1 MSLTCRARITKEDA
15 QTQESRSLTYTYLA
29 DGTKVS
35 AVIDGGEGLRY
46 SGSFVYAVSADG
58 SETLESVGWD
68 EGRMIVGSDGTVG
81 QDQWFVRD
89 HLGNVRSVVDLS
101 APEGSTA
108 ETALVEQSDYL
119 PFGTRIAV
127 TSGSGA
133 SDNRYRY
140 AGKEEQRFGTGSSPM
155 DLEHLD
161 FGARFYDPFT
171 ARFTTPDPLASKYPS
186 ISPYAYCAND
196 PVNKVDPDG
205 KDLVLIGANNS
216 SITFTTELVDLSFN
230 LGNLGIDWN
239 GQHTLDGDKYL
250 SAALDIAGVFDP
262 TGLAD
267 IANAGFQYR
276 EGDMLGAAISAVGV
290 LPYVGDLAKAGKIG
304 KDVKLIGEAVG
315 FTSFTSRNFRK
326 NLSRM
331 TDVNPENMQA
341 HHILPQ
347 KFREYFEPVGI
358 NIDDPKYGH
367 WLVSTKHNKGSYRY
381 NKAWEDFFKE
391 NPNYTEDMVLKKAD
405 EIMKKIYGE

>member
-1 MSLTCRARITKEDA
+1 MASGQFQYLEISHNVLNLPCTVRETWGR
-15 QTQESRSLTYTYLA
+15 QRRSLTYTYLA

-35 AVIDGGEGLRY
+35 ARILGGEGLRY

-89 HLGNVRSVVDLS
+89 HLGNVRSVIDLS

-127 TSGSGA
+127 TGGSGA

-140 AGKEEQRFGTGSSPM
+140 AGKEEQRFGTGPSPM

-171 ARFTTPDPLASKYPS
+171 ARWTTPDPLASEYPS

-196 PVNKVDPDG
+196 PVNFVDPDG
-205 KDLVLIGANNS
+205 RVPRVYIQRNGLGHVFVTTHNGNNTVVYS
-216 SITFTTELVDLSFN
+216 Y
-230 LGNLGIDWN
+230 GRYG
-239 GQHTLDGDKYL
+239 
-250 SAALDIAGVFDP
+250 
-262 TGLAD
+262 
-267 IANAGFQYR
+267 
-276 EGDMLGAAISAVGV
+276 AISETSGSTSGRFTPNGEGV
-290 LPYVGDLAKAGKIG
+290 LLRYEGQDAA
-304 KDVKLIGEAVG
+304 
-315 FTSFTSRNFRK
+315 NF
-326 NLSRM
+326 LSR
-331 TDVNPENMQA
+331 VNNEGNFDIYTVNNASDEQTSKYYDDAFNNGTRPSDERKDSYNDQNARVIDQCSLFESVVEN
-341 HHILPQ
+341 
-347 KFREYFEPVGI
+347 
-358 NIDDPKYGH
+358 
-367 WLVSTKHNKGSYRY
+367 
-381 NKAWEDFFKE
+381 
-391 NPNYTEDMVLKKAD
+391 
-405 EIMKKIYGE
+405 